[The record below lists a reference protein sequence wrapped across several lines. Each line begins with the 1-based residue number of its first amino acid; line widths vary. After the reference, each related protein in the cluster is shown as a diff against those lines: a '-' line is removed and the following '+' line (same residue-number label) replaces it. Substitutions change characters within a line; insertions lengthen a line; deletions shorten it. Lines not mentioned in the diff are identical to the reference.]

1 MIWIWAVLI
10 AGFVV
15 GEIAMPSLICIWF
28 AGGAFVA
35 MLLDLFNVTL
45 MVQII
50 VFLSVSLV
58 LLLATRPYA
67 RSRLDFKRQKTNL
80 DAIVGKDAIVTEE
93 IKGQEPGAVK
103 IEGKVWTAKLDT
115 ASGQN
120 GNVAG
125 NTASGQNAAQATEA
139 RALAVG
145 ETVTIKEI
153 RGVTLIVTEKEN
165 N

>member
-93 IKGQEPGAVK
+93 IKGRSLVP
-103 IEGKVWTAKLDT
+103 
-115 ASGQN
+115 
-120 GNVAG
+120 
-125 NTASGQNAAQATEA
+125 
-139 RALAVG
+139 
-145 ETVTIKEI
+145 
-153 RGVTLIVTEKEN
+153 
-165 N
+165 